1 MGGQSSSWCEVT
13 SGIPQGSV
21 LGPVL
26 FIIYINT
33 MVEIDCVSDIYLYAD
48 DTKIFHEINSPAD
61 KEELQ
66 KDINKLY
73 DWTKESLLHFHPQK
87 CVYAYR

>member
-13 SGIPQGSV
+13 IGIPQGSV

-33 MVEIDCVSDIYLYAD
+33 MVEIDFVSDIYLYAD

-73 DWTKESLLHFHPQK
+73 DWT
-87 CVYAYR
+87 